1 MGVLFIWAYIG
12 IRLSSRFPSIAGT
25 LVTISFVSVGVSPF
39 METTTSSGDAA
50 VSEKNVGPASM
61 KHRSY
66 QQASHGL

>member
-1 MGVLFIWAYIG
+1 MGLYRDSIELKVSQHRWYFGNYI
-12 IRLSSRFPSIAGT
+12 L
-25 LVTISFVSVGVSPF
+25 VSVGVSPF

-50 VSEKNVGPASM
+50 VSEKNVGPASI